1 VPAKL
6 RDLYLPGASASSGIR
21 AGDVVYVAGLEP
33 GRPEAT
39 PSLDGVRRQTADAL
53 ERMKALLADA
63 GGTLAN
69 LGRVTA
75 YVRDAGEQ
83 REAVYDVWDQ
93 WFPDAADK
101 PSFKV
106 LDAALSDGVLVRFDL
121 LALLGHSRRRIDID
135 NVDARDPA
143 VRIGPWLLTSRL
155 HGTSPE
161 TGGTV
166 EGLEAQARQ
175 AVRNGIRL
183 VELAG
188 GSKADVTQVVG
199 FGRDLSFEPT
209 LRAVLAEEFGAQQPA
224 YHGVTTFV
232 RPVLE
237 VMVEVTACIES

>member
-1 VPAKL
+1 VANDL
-6 RDLYLPGASASSGIR
+6 RSLYLPGTNLPSGLR
-21 AGDVVYVAGLEP
+21 AGDLVYLSAIAPKSKEAVA
-33 GRPEAT
+33 T
-39 PSLDGVRRQTADAL
+39 TDGIHRQTAEAL
-53 ERMKALLADA
+53 ECMKNALADA
-63 GGTLAN
+63 GASLAN
-69 LGRVTA
+69 LARVNA
-75 YVRDAGEQ
+75 YMSDAGAH
-83 REAVYDVWDQ
+83 REAVYDVWDE

-101 PSFKV
+101 PAFKI
-106 LDAALSDGVLVRFDL
+106 LDASMPEGMLVRFDL
-121 LALLGHSRRRIDID
+121 LALAGHTRRRIDID

-175 AVRNGIRL
+175 TVANGIRL

-188 GSKADVTQVVG
+188 GSKTDVTQIVG
-199 FGRDLSFEPT
+199 FGRDLSYEPA
-209 LRAVLAEEFGAQQPA
+209 LKAAIAEAFGTHIPA

-237 VMVEVTACIES
+237 VMAEVTAYIND